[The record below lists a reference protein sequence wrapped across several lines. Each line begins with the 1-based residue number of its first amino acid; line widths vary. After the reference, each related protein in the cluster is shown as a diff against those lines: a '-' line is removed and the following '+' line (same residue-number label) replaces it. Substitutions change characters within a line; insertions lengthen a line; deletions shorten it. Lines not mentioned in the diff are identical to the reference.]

1 MTEQLV
7 TGESPAP
14 RVALRR
20 TRMTLGPYLV
30 PITEEDRASGQA
42 TVAISLTFDP
52 PGTGGDSAA
61 KALQARLAQV
71 ACGPVPGSLRGF
83 AEHLFDA
90 LAHPGWLGP
99 GGASLVEA
107 GFRLTHV
114 TVALLPRGVAADSLP
129 RPLVVVTVEADER
142 A

>member
-7 TGESPAP
+7 TGESPVP

-30 PITEEDRASGQA
+30 PITDEDRASGRA
-42 TVAISLTFDP
+42 TVAISVTFDP
-52 PGTGGDSAA
+52 PGTGDDSAA
-61 KALQARLAQV
+61 KALQERLAQV
-71 ACGPVPGSLRGF
+71 VGGPVPGSLRGF
-83 AEHLFDA
+83 GEHLFDA
-90 LAHPGWLGP
+90 LARPGRP
-99 GGASLVEA
+99 GQGDAALVDA
-107 GFRLTHV
+107 GFRLTQV
-114 TVALLPRGVAADSLP
+114 AVALLPRGVAADSPP